1 MVLGK
6 EDHDPYLSILS
17 VDVFEQ
23 INMDECVDLYV
34 VCFVLFYVCVSVCR
48 GCVAKS
54 DKYGG
59 RESSMRCNFRK
70 HVQIEK
76 APANQENI
84 FISLTA
90 GAANA
95 HNQIKNFICSV
106 FLFLV
111 VL

>member
-54 DKYGG
+54 D
-59 RESSMRCNFRK
+59 
-70 HVQIEK
+70 
-76 APANQENI
+76 
-84 FISLTA
+84 
-90 GAANA
+90 
-95 HNQIKNFICSV
+95 
-106 FLFLV
+106 
-111 VL
+111 